1 MRYKTQCECIDKE
14 CNTVILGPEN
24 RLDGIKCP
32 RCDGP
37 VLTHRYNP
45 PDKSKLSITV
55 NAINLDKVIMLG
67 EVLKGIVDD
76 NRVPADVR
84 EEVRDKV
91 NSILEPKDDE

>member
-1 MRYKTQCECIDKE
+1 MKYTTQFECMNKE
-14 CNTVILGPEN
+14 CNTVVIGTH
-24 RLDGIKCP
+24 RQDGINCP
-32 RCDGP
+32 RCEGP
-37 VLTHRYNP
+37 VLPHRYNP

-84 EEVRDKV
+84 EEVMDKV
-91 NSILEPKDDE
+91 NSILESEDEG